1 MSILSIS
8 TAPPT
13 RRTLSN
19 TAVNKPRYIAFSV
32 ETAPGN
38 YARSTPGG
46 VNISNLLSQRRAP
59 SLGIPRLRLTPNF
72 NVFGSYRRGGVS
84 TSTGGLN
91 VSATINGRKI
101 GIPTN
106 ARGVVGAI
114 ASAYGAPTTM
124 GGAIAF
130 ATRKLDSALPPL
142 NEALAT
148 FGIPTN
154 IRVIVGDLGLE
165 FPKIP
170 DFPGLDK
177 IGLYLGAGKKWIAE
191 QLAKYTMICPP
202 FIPGLKINMGMA
214 LAALSIIRALMKNS
228 PSEILKHL
236 LSQIADDIVGQVMDQ
251 VNDAVDK
258 TGINEKIGDLK
269 DQIGGVLGAAQGQ
282 FELNFKI
289 SNPPR
294 TETDEEGNVTEI
306 APEIP
311 KSGIPTL
318 GDAFPSG
325 TSELQAK
332 MEINQSEFISQNSQQ
347 KTYTFPPTG

>member
-19 TAVNKPRYIAFSV
+19 TVVNKPRYISFSA
-32 ETAPGN
+32 ETTPGN
-38 YARSTPGG
+38 YANSTPVG
-46 VNISNLLSQRRAP
+46 VNTSNLLSQRSAP
-59 SLGIPRLRLTPNF
+59 SLGIPRLRLTPKF
-72 NVFGSYRRGGVS
+72 NVFGSYPGGRAS
-84 TSTGGLN
+84 TLSGGLN
-91 VSATINGRKI
+91 LSATINGRKI

-106 ARGVVGAI
+106 TRGIVGAI

-130 ATRKLDSALPPL
+130 ASRKLDNALPPL
-142 NEALAT
+142 NEALKT
-148 FGIPTN
+148 LGIPTN
-154 IRVIVGDLGLE
+154 MRVIVGDLGLV

-177 IGLYLGAGKKWIAE
+177 IGLYLGAGKKWIGE
-191 QLAKYTMICPP
+191 QIAKYTTICPP
-202 FIPGLKINMGMA
+202 FIPGLKINMATA
-214 LAALSIIRALMKNS
+214 LAALSVIRALMQNS
-228 PSEILKHL
+228 PSDILKHL

-258 TGINEKIGDLK
+258 TGINDKIGDLK
-269 DQIGGVLGAAQGQ
+269 DQIGGVLDNAQGQ

-289 SNPPR
+289 MNPPR
-294 TETDEEGNVTEI
+294 TETDEDGNVKEI
-306 APEIP
+306 SPEVP

-318 GDAFPSG
+318 ENAFPSG
-325 TSELQAK
+325 TSTLQAK
-332 MEINQSEFISQNSQQ
+332 VEINQSEFISQNSQQ